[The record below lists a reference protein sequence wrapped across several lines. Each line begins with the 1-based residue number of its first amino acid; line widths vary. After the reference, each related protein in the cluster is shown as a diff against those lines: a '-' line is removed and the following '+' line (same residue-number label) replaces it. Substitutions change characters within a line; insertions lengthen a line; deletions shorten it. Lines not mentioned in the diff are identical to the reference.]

1 MAASP
6 ASPALWVFWLAFC
19 FAGIS
24 RGAQLGTYIVQMSP
38 SEKPSTFA
46 LHLDWYV
53 STVQSA
59 REAAQTEAAAEGG
72 AAERIVYS
80 YENAFHG
87 FAARLSEGEAST
99 LESLSGVV
107 SVFPETV
114 YELHTTRSPGF
125 LGLQSQAFTDVWANA
140 IASHDVIVGVLDTG
154 IWPESPSF
162 RDDGLGPVPARWK
175 GACETAADFKS
186 TSCNRKILGARV
198 FFRGYEAS
206 TGALE
211 AREKSPRDSDGHGTH
226 TAATAAG
233 TAVPGANFMGYAPG
247 TARGMAPAARIAVY
261 KVCWSGG
268 CFSSDILSAV
278 DKAVADGVDVLSISL
293 GGGVSSYH
301 RDSLSVAAFGAMEKG
316 VFVACSAGNSGPDPS
331 SLTNVA
337 PWIATV
343 GASSM
348 DRDFPATVKLGD
360 GRNLSGVSLYKGR
373 RSLSAD
379 KQYPLVYLGGNV
391 SSGAAADP
399 RALCLDGAL
408 DPHQVAGKIVICER
422 GITAR
427 VQKGQVVKQ
436 AGGLGMI
443 LANTA
448 ANGEELV
455 ADSHLLPAVAV
466 GAAEGAS
473 IKRYAK
479 TNARASA
486 TLTFGGT
493 RLGIR
498 PSPVVA
504 AFSSRGP
511 NFLTMEVLKPDLVA
525 PGVNILAA
533 WSSAIS
539 PSSLPV
545 DRRRVAF
552 NILSGTSMS
561 CPHVAGVAALV
572 KARHP
577 DWSPAAVK
585 SALMTTA
592 YVQDNTGRPMKDAA
606 TGGASGPYA
615 HGSGHIDPARALD
628 PGLVYDL
635 GRDEYLAFLCTQG
648 LTPPQMRIFAGRAGK
663 PCRRPAG
670 SAGDLNYPSFSV
682 LLTASSSRQTVHRTV
697 TNVGA
702 PAATYRATVSPFAG
716 ATVVVE
722 PSVLRFTSKG
732 QKLQYTVTFVKK
744 AKRPAPEFGE
754 LTWEDGTHSV
764 RSAVVV
770 TYLSPA

>member
-1 MAASP
+1 MAASFLP
-6 ASPALWVFWLAFC
+6 WLLLPLL
-19 FAGIS
+19 FA
-24 RGAQLGTYIVQMSP
+24 AAAAELATYIVHVSP
-38 SEKPSTFA
+38 SEKPAAFA
-46 LHLDWYV
+46 QHLDWYV
-53 STVQSA
+53 SAVRSTA
-59 REAAQTEAAAEGG
+59 EDAAEE

-80 YENAFHG
+80 YGHAFHG
-87 FAARLSEGEAST
+87 FAARLSAAEAAA
-99 LESLSGVV
+99 LEEVPGVAA
-107 SVFPETV
+107 VFPETV
-114 YELHTTRSPGF
+114 YQLHTTRSPGF
-125 LGLQSQAFTDVWANA
+125 LGLESHAFTDLWSSAV
-140 IASHDVIVGVLDTG
+140 ASHDVIVGVLDTG
-154 IWPESPSF
+154 IWPESSSF
-162 RDDGLGPVPARWK
+162 RDDGMGPVPARWK
-175 GACETAADFKS
+175 GACETAADFKRS
-186 TSCNRKILGARV
+186 SCNRKIIGARV
-198 FFRGYEAS
+198 FSRGYEAS
-206 TGALE
+206 AGTLE
-211 AREKSPRDSDGHGTH
+211 ARERSARDQDGHGTH

-233 TAVPGANFMGYAPG
+233 AAVPGASFIGYAPG
-247 TARGMAPAARIAVY
+247 TARGMAPAARVAVY

-278 DKAVADGVDVLSISL
+278 DRAVADGVDVLSISL

-301 RDSLSVAAFGAMEKG
+301 RDGLSVAAFGAMSKG

-348 DRDFPATVKLGD
+348 DRDFPAAVRLGD
-360 GRNLSGVSLYKGR
+360 GRNLTGASLYRGR
-373 RSLSAD
+373 RSLAAGV
-379 KQYPLVYLGGNV
+379 QYPLAYFGGNA
-391 SSGAAADP
+391 SAAADP

-408 DPHQVAGKIVICER
+408 DPRQVAGKIVVCER

-436 AGGLGMI
+436 AGGIGMV

-466 GAAEGAS
+466 GAAEGAVV
-473 IKRYAK
+473 KRYVKSAGR
-479 TNARASA
+479 RATA
-486 TLTFGGT
+486 TLSFSGT
-493 RLGIR
+493 RLGVR

-533 WSSAIS
+533 WSAAIS
-539 PSSLPV
+539 PSSLPT
-545 DRRRVAF
+545 DRRRVGF

-592 YVQDNTGRPMKDAA
+592 YVQDNTGRPMRDAA
-606 TGGASGPYA
+606 TGEASGPYA
-615 HGSGHIDPARALD
+615 HGAGHIDPARALE

-635 GRDEYLAFLCTQG
+635 SRQDYLSFLCTQG
-648 LTPPQMRIFAGRAGK
+648 LTPPQMRVFAGPAGQA
-663 PCRRPAG
+663 CGRRPG

-682 LLTASSSRQTVHRTV
+682 VLSSAAARQTVRRTV

-702 PAATYRATVSPFAG
+702 AASTYRVTVTPFAG
-716 ATVVVE
+716 AAVVVE
-722 PSVLRFTSKG
+722 PGVLRFSRRG
-732 QKLQYTVTFVKK
+732 QKLQFNVTFVRK
-744 AKRPAPEFGE
+744 AQRPAPEYGA
-754 LTWEDGTHSV
+754 LTLADGAHSV